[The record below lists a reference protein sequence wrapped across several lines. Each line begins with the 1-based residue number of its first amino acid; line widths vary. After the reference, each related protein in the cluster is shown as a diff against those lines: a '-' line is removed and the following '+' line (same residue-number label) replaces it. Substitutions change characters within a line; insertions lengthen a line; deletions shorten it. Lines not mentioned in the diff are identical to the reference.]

1 VPFWHPSLRLLF
13 RKAQDFVAPVA
24 AFGAAEAAVYEPD
37 PIWDSEAVATDTGV
51 GDDCPFDCA
60 GGILSFLVVAVTITF
75 IICVKLISINE
86 TGVIGINLLDSSA
99 MSSRGNSPMSPR
111 PQLRLLS
118 YTA

>member
-1 VPFWHPSLRLLF
+1 MPFRHSLLRLRLH
-13 RKAQDFVAPVA
+13 RAQDFVALA
-24 AFGAAEAAVYEPD
+24 TAFDAPEAAVYEPY
-37 PIWDSEAVATDTGV
+37 PIWDSEAVAKDTGV

-60 GGILSFLVVAVTITF
+60 GGILSFFVVAVTITF
-75 IICVKLISINE
+75 IACVKLISINE

-111 PQLRLLS
+111 PQLRILS